1 MYGGQCIHQKR
12 SSYEMVT
19 WRCSF
24 RSHNLKISTF
34 LKNAHKSYIL
44 FSYCDQ
50 NNKLITNNVRDKN
63 WVERK

>member
-1 MYGGQCIHQKR
+1 LLCTAVSAFIR
-12 SSYEMVT
+12 SDPLMRCRVT

-34 LKNAHKSYIL
+34 LKNAHKSDIL

-50 NNKLITNNVRDKN
+50 KQQISNI
-63 WVERK
+63 

>member
-1 MYGGQCIHQKR
+1 MRCR
-12 SSYEMVT
+12 VT

-50 NNKLITNNVRDKN
+50 KQQINNK
-63 WVERK
+63 

>member
-1 MYGGQCIHQKR
+1 M
-12 SSYEMVT
+12 T

-34 LKNAHKSYIL
+34 LKSAHKSYIL

-50 NNKLITNNVRDKN
+50 KQQINNK
-63 WVERK
+63 